1 MQILYGKNPVFEA
14 IKAGRRK
21 VGPVFYADPK
31 NFSIPDAIAQKIVS
45 RDELGRMAKTPYHQ
59 GIVAQAGEYPYDS
72 LDKLVKKQNSFL
84 VMCDSL
90 TDPQNFGALCRS
102 AYCFGVDGVIIN
114 KDRSVEVT
122 PAVCKASAGAV
133 EHLSIVR
140 VTNLVATLTQ
150 LKKQEYW
157 VYATAA
163 NAEATL
169 DAVKPSAKM
178 VLILGSEGEGV
189 RRLVGEQADF
199 KFSIPMKRAFDS
211 LNVAQAATICMYEMS
226 KKPITS

>member
-21 VGPVFYADPK
+21 VGPVFYTDPK
-31 NFSIPDAIAQKIVS
+31 SFSLPDAISQKIVS

-59 GIVAQAGEYPYDS
+59 GIVAQAGAYPYDS
-72 LDKLVKKQNSFL
+72 LERLVKKQNPTSFL

-140 VTNLVATLTQ
+140 VTNLVATLQQ
-150 LKKQEYW
+150 LKKQNYW
-157 VYATAA
+157 VYATDA
-163 NAEATL
+163 NAGVGL
-169 DAVKPSAKM
+169 DAVESSTKM

-226 KKPITS
+226 KKPS

>member
-157 VYATAA
+157 VYATDA

-226 KKPITS
+226 KKPIAS